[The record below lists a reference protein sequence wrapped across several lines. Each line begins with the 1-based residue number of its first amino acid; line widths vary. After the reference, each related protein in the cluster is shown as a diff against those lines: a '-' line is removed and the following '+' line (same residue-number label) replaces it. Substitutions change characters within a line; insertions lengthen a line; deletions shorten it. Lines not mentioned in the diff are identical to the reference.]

1 MLIAS
6 MFFALTL
13 VTLTFAVLMI
23 VALMIVASTGSGLAS
38 LAKARLSGGP
48 ASRTRS
54 YFSYL
59 CFLVMLVVGSL
70 GASGEVIA
78 RSHQSVLLAG
88 LDDDQNPY
96 AYLYGSVA
104 KGDVIRDHRG
114 QYATS
119 VMFQP
124 RYASRL
130 FTKSVLFC
138 GNRVDA
144 FHGADTIVVTYRRV
158 PHRMV
163 EGVPCFD
170 LVSVDRVEPGDLP
183 QQ

>member
-1 MLIAS
+1 
-6 MFFALTL
+6 MF
-13 VTLTFAVLMI
+13 VPLTF
-23 VALMIVASTGSGLAS
+23 VAAAGIGLAS
-38 LAKARLSGGP
+38 LAKARLPGRP
-48 ASRTRS
+48 ASGARS
-54 YFSYL
+54 CFSYV
-59 CFLVMLVVGSL
+59 CFIVMLAVGSL
-70 GASGEVIA
+70 GASGVIA
-78 RSHQSVLLAG
+78 ARSRRSVVLAG

-104 KGDVIRDHRG
+104 KGDVIRDHKG

-124 RYASRL
+124 RYASQL

-144 FHGADTIVVTYRRV
+144 FHGADTIVVTYRRI

-170 LVSVDRVEPGDLP
+170 LVSVDRVEPGDLLR
-183 QQ
+183 Q

>member
-1 MLIAS
+1 ML
-6 MFFALTL
+6 
-13 VTLTFAVLMI
+13 
-23 VALMIVASTGSGLAS
+23 VATGPL
-38 LAKARLSGGP
+38 LSRRRAGRAPG
-48 ASRTRS
+48 

-59 CFLVMLVVGSL
+59 CFVVMLGVGSL
-70 GASGEVIA
+70 CASDVGA
-78 RSHQSVLLAG
+78 RSRQSVALAAR
-88 LDDDQNPY
+88 DQDQNPY
-96 AYLYGSVA
+96 AYLYGSFA
-104 KGDVIRDHRG
+104 KGDVIRDQKG

-124 RYASRL
+124 RYASQL

-144 FHGADTIVVTYRRV
+144 FQGADAIVVTYRRI

-170 LVSVDRVEPGDLP
+170 LVSVDRVESRDVPP
-183 QQ
+183 Q

>member
-1 MLIAS
+1 
-6 MFFALTL
+6 MFVALAL
-13 VTLTFAVLMI
+13 VVLMF
-23 VALMIVASTGSGLAS
+23 VASAGIGLAPM
-38 LAKARLSGGP
+38 AKARLPGRP

-59 CFLVMLVVGSL
+59 CFIVMLGVGSL
-70 GASGEVIA
+70 WASGDVVA
-78 RSHQSVLLAG
+78 RSRQSVVLAG

-104 KGDVIRDHRG
+104 KGDVIRDHKG

-124 RYASRL
+124 RYASQL

-138 GNRVDA
+138 GNRADA
-144 FHGADTIVVTYRRV
+144 FPGADTIVVTYRRV

-170 LVSVDRVEPGDLP
+170 LVSVERAERGDLP
-183 QQ
+183 RP

>member
-1 MLIAS
+1 MEK
-6 MFFALTL
+6 ALLLRRRAGRTL
-13 VTLTFAVLMI
+13 
-23 VALMIVASTGSGLAS
+23 G
-38 LAKARLSGGP
+38 
-48 ASRTRS
+48 

-59 CFLVMLVVGSL
+59 CFVVMLVVGSL
-70 GASGEVIA
+70 WASGDVVA
-78 RSHQSVLLAG
+78 RSRQNVVLAG
-88 LDDDQNPY
+88 ADQEQNPY

-104 KGDVIRDHRG
+104 KGDVIRDHKG

-124 RYASRL
+124 RYASQL

-144 FHGADTIVVTYRRV
+144 FEGADAIVVTYRRI

-170 LVSVDRVEPGDLP
+170 LVSVDRVESRYVPS
-183 QQ
+183 Q

>member
-1 MLIAS
+1 
-6 MFFALTL
+6 MFVILTLVALTL
-13 VTLTFAVLMI
+13 VVLI
-23 VALMIVASTGSGLAS
+23 FVASAGIGLAPM
-38 LAKARLSGGP
+38 AKARLPGGP
-48 ASRTRS
+48 VSRTRG

-59 CFLVMLVVGSL
+59 CFIVMLGVGSL
-70 GASGEVIA
+70 CASGDVVA
-78 RSHQSVLLAG
+78 RSRQSVVLAG

-104 KGDVIRDHRG
+104 KGDVIRDHKG

-124 RYASRL
+124 RYASQL

-170 LVSVDRVEPGDLP
+170 LVSVDRVERGDLP

>member
-1 MLIAS
+1 MLVAS
-6 MFFALTL
+6 ML
-13 VTLTFAVLMI
+13 VVSML
-23 VALMIVASTGSGLAS
+23 VASTGVGLAWM
-38 LAKARLSGGP
+38 AKAVLPGRP
-48 ASRTRS
+48 AGRTPV
-54 YFSYL
+54 YVSYL
-59 CFLVMLVVGSL
+59 CFVVMLVVGSL
-70 GASGEVIA
+70 CASGDVVA
-78 RSHQSVLLAG
+78 RSRQRLVLAVA
-88 LDDDQNPY
+88 DEDQNPY

-104 KGDVIRDHRG
+104 KGDVIRDHKG

-124 RYASRL
+124 RYASQL

-144 FHGADTIVVTYRRV
+144 FHGADAIVVTYRRI

-183 QQ
+183 LQ